1 MISHLGR
8 YEIIGELGRGAMGIV
23 YKAYDPLIERSVAVK
38 TIRLKDLSE
47 TERTEYEARFYR
59 EAKAAGHLNHANIV
73 TIHDLGESG
82 DVAYIAMELM
92 EGRELQEM
100 IDGKRRI
107 LITDALDIA
116 IQVAKGLDYAHHR
129 GIVHGDIKPSNIM
142 VLGDNHAK
150 IADFGIAKMASA
162 TEISQKNVVYGTPS
176 FMSPEQILGKKID
189 ARSDIYSLGVVLYY
203 MLTGQLPLLATDINV
218 LLKQIIN
225 VIPEKPSLLNP
236 GISKALDTVIYKCLA
251 KKADDRY
258 PNAKKLADDLRIC
271 REALLHAGSDRYHPF
286 TSSLKFKHLKNLAI
300 PGSISQDLVTMGSY
314 MAIVAIFIFD
324 YLTPTSIQVNLPYVL
339 PLIMISFHLEGMGLV
354 IGALLL
360 ALLLQFVHFA
370 VLPIPASSKIVLAA
384 IVIVTNILIVYVSR
398 IARTNFHEV
407 EQLSSFDGLTGLRN
421 RLSFET
427 IMDTEIGRQRQHKS
441 VFSFAYLDFNDFR
454 EFNES
459 RGYAAGDEA
468 LKLVAGVL
476 RENIRQFDTP
486 SRIGRD
492 EFAILMPN
500 TDAAECESL
509 CELLSEKI
517 SQQLTD
523 ASLPFSTSIGY
534 VTFEQAPASI
544 SEVFHKAEQAMYQ
557 AQTGGTSFAA
567 SA

>member
-47 TERTEYEARFYR
+47 TERVEYEARFYR

-107 LITDALDIA
+107 LITDALNIA

-162 TEISQKNVVYGTPS
+162 TEISQKDVVYGTPS

-203 MLTGQLPLLATDINV
+203 MLTGQLPFLANDINV
-218 LLKQIIN
+218 LLSRIVN
-225 VIPEKPSLLNP
+225 VIPEKPSSLNP
-236 GISKALDTVIYKCLA
+236 GISEALDTVIYKCLA

-286 TSSLKFKHLKNLAI
+286 TSSLKFKRLKNLAI
-300 PGSISQDLVTMGSY
+300 PGSISQDLVTLGSY
-314 MAIVAIFIFD
+314 IAIAAIFIFD
-324 YLTPTSIQVNLPYVL
+324 YLTPTSIQANLPYVL

-384 IVIVTNILIVYVSR
+384 IVIVTDILIVYVSR

-427 IMDTEIGRQRQHKS
+427 ITDTEIDRQRQHKS
-441 VFSFAYLDFNDFR
+441 VFSFVYLDFNDFR

-468 LKLVAGVL
+468 LKLVAGVI

-486 SRIGRD
+486 ARIGGD

-509 CELLSEKI
+509 CELLSGKI
-517 SQQLTD
+517 SQQLTE
-523 ASLPFSTSIGY
+523 ASLPFSTSIGC

-544 SEVFHKAEQAMYQ
+544 SEVFHKAEQAMHQ
-557 AQTGGTSFAA
+557 AQTGERLLAA